1 MYMFSNKSINKD
13 IEVLLLKE
21 NKRLKRENEVLRK
34 NLDDLMEYKEQYKEL
49 IQEMYTLREQ
59 YVNKM
64 KLFDEIASEYN
75 SELGKLKEI
84 K

>member
-1 MYMFSNKSINKD
+1 MFSNLSRNKD

-49 IQEMYTLREQ
+49 IQEMHTLREQ

-75 SELGKLKEI
+75 SELGKLKEMT
-84 K
+84 

>member
-49 IQEMYTLREQ
+49 IQEMHTLREQ

>member
-1 MYMFSNKSINKD
+1 MFSNKSRNKD
-13 IEVLLLKE
+13 IEALLLKE

-34 NLDDLMEYKEQYKEL
+34 NLDELMEYKEQYKEL
-49 IQEMYTLREQ
+49 IHEMHTLREQ

-75 SELGKLKEI
+75 SELGKLKEM

>member
-1 MYMFSNKSINKD
+1 MFSNASRNKD

-49 IQEMYTLREQ
+49 IQEMHTLREQ

-75 SELGKLKEI
+75 SELGKLKEM

>member
-1 MYMFSNKSINKD
+1 MFSHNSRNKD
-13 IEVLLLKE
+13 IEALLLKE
-21 NKRLKRENEVLRK
+21 NKRLKRENEVSRK
-34 NLDDLMEYKEQYKEL
+34 NLDELMEYKEQYKEL
-49 IQEMYTLREQ
+49 IQEMHTLREQ

>member
-1 MYMFSNKSINKD
+1 MFSNKSRNKD
-13 IEVLLLKE
+13 IEALLLKE

-49 IQEMYTLREQ
+49 IQEMHTLREQ

>member
-1 MYMFSNKSINKD
+1 MFSNKSRNKD
-13 IEVLLLKE
+13 IEALLLKE
-21 NKRLKRENEVLRK
+21 NKRLKRENEVLRN
-34 NLDDLMEYKEQYKEL
+34 NLDNLKEYKEQYKRL
-49 IQEMYTLREQ
+49 IQEMHTLREQ

-75 SELGKLKEI
+75 SELGKLKEM

>member
-1 MYMFSNKSINKD
+1 MFSNKSRNKD
-13 IEVLLLKE
+13 IEALLLKE

-49 IQEMYTLREQ
+49 IQEMHTLREQ

-75 SELGKLKEI
+75 SELGKLKEM

>member
-1 MYMFSNKSINKD
+1 MFSNKSRNKD
-13 IEVLLLKE
+13 IEALLLKE

-49 IQEMYTLREQ
+49 IQEMHALREQ

-75 SELGKLKEI
+75 SELGKLKEM

>member
-1 MYMFSNKSINKD
+1 MFSNKSRNKY
-13 IEVLLLKE
+13 IEALLLKE

-49 IQEMYTLREQ
+49 IQEMHTLREQ

-75 SELGKLKEI
+75 SELGKLKEM